1 MTDGNSTIVVAIEA
15 RTEEITKNSPTEV
28 VELMVEEGLDRRKV
42 SSPATHSES
51 SSGGRSQQMNGA
63 ATWRRYMAALFQWM
77 ADGVESY
84 RCQLREY
91 AQHVRANFETRYQR
105 GVPIL
110 PDFSANPGSA
120 AERAAVVGP
129 TMPDPVSKRELVN
142 ASRRVANMTPS
153 QIQSKRSIDR
163 ENQRYFRAKRKTK
176 LEQLQSQVDALTR
189 ELENTR
195 RELQGSQA
203 REKNWSETFAAL
215 RLLGPG
221 KNVDKG
227 RIEWIEE
234 KTDESLNEDEA
245 FSQYGTLPSLHYD
258 PSLSSYA
265 ESSFDMPPLDSS
277 LSDTSW
283 DLDIPPTPYNYSQL
297 PLGSPSRPL
306 PWAHYFNLDT
316 LPSTPPPAW
325 KSIPLLLSATT
336 QLDVVILTT
345 TDTFRRHGLRQT
357 SAPFPSISS
366 LLRPGKSPDPESC
379 SISDAAAAQVN
390 RSPLQEIL
398 SRVGFLYVLSHL
410 LRWYICRT
418 KVSYEQLPAFIKPT
432 KLQTSVP
439 HPAWIDVIIW
449 YVPLLVFAPRADIHR
464 PQIRDAIIQTMDWS
478 RFLEY
483 RAVVSKS
490 LRVNWPNSDPR
501 SILEPCENGQ
511 GCRLSAEFERHISTP
526 ENWTVDKEAAD
537 LFPFLEPVCRKTASE
552 LAVLSMVSATNATGV
567 QRSFNKGKDKGLGA
581 INGVYDPRAFAT
593 AGEGNDTLRK
603 WIAMAERFE

>member
-1 MTDGNSTIVVAIEA
+1 
-15 RTEEITKNSPTEV
+15 
-28 VELMVEEGLDRRKV
+28 
-42 SSPATHSES
+42 
-51 SSGGRSQQMNGA
+51 
-63 ATWRRYMAALFQWM
+63 
-77 ADGVESY
+77 
-84 RCQLREY
+84 
-91 AQHVRANFETRYQR
+91 
-105 GVPIL
+105 
-110 PDFSANPGSA
+110 
-120 AERAAVVGP
+120 
-129 TMPDPVSKRELVN
+129 MPDPVSKRELVN
-142 ASRRVANMTPS
+142 ASRRVANMTPL

-227 RIEWIEE
+227 RIEWVEE
-234 KTDESLNEDEA
+234 KADESLNEDEA
-245 FSQYGTLPSLHYD
+245 FSQYGTLPSLDYD
-258 PSLSSYA
+258 PSLGSYA
-265 ESSFDMPPLDSS
+265 ESSFDIPPLDSS

-306 PWAHYFNLDT
+306 PWANYFNLDT

-366 LLRPGKSPDPESC
+366 LLSPGKPPDPESC
-379 SISDAAAAQVN
+379 SISDAAAAQVH

-418 KVSYEQLPAFIKPT
+418 KESYEQLPAFIKPT
-432 KLQTSVP
+432 KLQMSVP

-449 YVPLLVFAPRADIHR
+449 

-490 LRVNWPNSDPR
+490 LRVNWPHSDPR

-537 LFPFLEPVCRKTASE
+537 LFPFLEPLLPSGTCSPRPS
-552 LAVLSMVSATNATGV
+552 LATNATGV
-567 QRSFNKGKDKGLGA
+567 QRSFNKGKGKGLGA
-581 INGVYDPRAFAT
+581 INGLQDTQAFA
-593 AGEGNDTLRK
+593 AANEDSDTLQ
-603 WIAMAERFE
+603 ITMAECFK